1 MASWLIL
8 AVMIAAQQAPP
19 QRAALESS
27 VEFHQGVSY
36 TIEAA
41 LDESTQV
48 LRARERVRYQNNSP
62 QRLDTLWFHLHLNA
76 FRPNSAW
83 AQRELQFNQRRFQDL
98 GPDDHAFER
107 VRSVTIG
114 AKAIK
119 PVFPGAPDSTV
130 MGIPLPEG
138 LAPGAATTLV
148 IDWDARLSTLPRRQG
163 RKDRH
168 YDFAQWYP
176 RVAVFDKTG
185 WQVQPLLPQGEFYGE
200 FADYD
205 VTIGV
210 PRDHVVGATGVPVS
224 GDPGWGANA
233 DYRRDAYAPKRADP
247 LGLLAT
253 LGNVP
258 NRKWIRW
265 RAERVHHF
273 AWTTNPD
280 YVYEGGKV
288 GTTAIH
294 VLSLRNDTTW
304 KTVAVERTAKA
315 MQFLESVFGPYTYPQ
330 ITNVHRV
337 EGGGGTEFPMMI
349 MDASADEG
357 LIVHEIAHQWA
368 HGILANN
375 EFKDGWLDE
384 GMASFI
390 GGLYAEA
397 QGHPGNFHPV
407 TQNVARAD
415 TVTGMM
421 PVATPSAD
429 FANPAV
435 YGVMTYTKPQ
445 LVFRMLRDFMGH
457 DDFAR
462 GMKLYYEKN
471 KLTHVDE
478 ADFRNAMEEAE
489 GADLDWFFQQWLHT
503 NHTLDYAVAAV
514 MPTRLPNGTWRTR
527 VDVTRS
533 GQAWMPV
540 RLKVGDVV
548 TQLDSREPAF
558 SVNVD
563 TVDRPATAILD
574 PDAILIDL
582 NRANNARTIPQ

>member
-1 MASWLIL
+1 MNTWLIL
-8 AVMIAAQQAPP
+8 ALSMAAQQPP
-19 QRAALESS
+19 
-27 VEFHQGVSY
+27 EFHQGVSY

-41 LDESTQV
+41 LDESTNV
-48 LRARERVRYQNNSP
+48 LGARARLRYQNNSP

-83 AQRELQFNQRRFQDL
+83 AQRELQFNNRRFQNL
-98 GPDDHAFER
+98 GPNDHAFER
-107 VRSVTIG
+107 VRSITISG
-114 AKAIK
+114 KQIV
-119 PVFPGAPDSTV
+119 PVYPGSPDSTV
-130 MGIPLPEG
+130 MGVPLPQS
-138 LAPGAATTLV
+138 LAPGSTVTLL

-163 RKDRH
+163 RRGRH

-176 RVAVFDKTG
+176 RIAVYDKTG

-205 VTIGV
+205 VTVGV
-210 PRDHVVGATGVPVS
+210 PRDHLVGATGVPVE
-224 GDPGWGANA
+224 GDPGWGNA
-233 DYRRDAYAPKRADP
+233 DYGRDAYAPKAAEP
-247 LGLLAT
+247 LGLVTAA
-253 LGNVP
+253 GNTQ

-280 YVYEGGKV
+280 YVYEGGSIGK
-288 GTTAIH
+288 TAIH
-294 VLSLRNDTTW
+294 VLYLKTDTTW
-304 KTVAVERTAKA
+304 RTVAVERTGRA

-368 HGILANN
+368 HGILGNN
-375 EFKDGWLDE
+375 EFREGWLDE
-384 GMASFI
+384 GMASFV

-397 QGHPGNFHPV
+397 MGQRLDYATI
-407 TQNVARAD
+407 TQNIARAD
-415 TVTGMM
+415 TLTGIL
-421 PVATPSAD
+421 PIASPSSAFPD
-429 FANPAV
+429 MGT
-435 YGVMTYTKPQ
+435 YGAMTYTKPQ
-445 LVFRMLRDFMGH
+445 LVFRMLRDYMGAE
-457 DDFAR
+457 DFAR
-462 GMKLYYEKN
+462 GMRLYYEKN

-478 ADFRNAMEEAE
+478 EDFKNALEEVE
-489 GADLDWFFQQWLHT
+489 KTDLDWFFEQWLHT
-503 NHTLDYAVAAV
+503 NHTLDYSVVAAV
-514 MPTRLPNGTWRTR
+514 PTQLPNGTWRTR
-527 VDVTRS
+527 VDIARS

-540 RLKVGDVV
+540 GLKVGDVV
-548 TQLDSREPAF
+548 TRLESRDATF

-563 TVDRPATAILD
+563 TVNRPTEAVLD

-582 NRANNARTIPQ
+582 NRANNVKRITQ